1 MPYPVFPSQPPAI
14 IENLPSEESP
24 QLDVMTTKQRD
35 TQSKTVVTTISRI
48 PPLKKD
54 ICKRE
59 CLHPTSYQ
67 DFTQKSE
74 NASATSS
81 AEMLGNSIELG
92 ERNVNIEVKG
102 SFAEGLTMRAFS
114 ESVDSEASS
123 ISFSTIPR
131 KQENI
136 PEFAPETS
144 ARSKFYHLPA
154 QEIATENQ
162 AREKTSPSISQGVE
176 IPIPP
181 LSPPQP
187 EKGEEINTPVDKP
200 SQPEKGEGIN
210 APMDKPSQPEKGEG
224 INAPVDKPSQPQKGE
239 EIPPFEDKPSQTGEE
254 TPKPAD
260 KPSSSDDKSQDKSP
274 QDKSK
279 SKTGDKERKPK
290 PKTTPADIIEVK
302 GDRQEFDNN
311 RQIVT
316 AVGKVLIR
324 FRQSVIDADRA
335 VINLMTRQVLAEGDV
350 ALKRGSQVVRG
361 QVLEYNLEENRG
373 SLAKAN
379 GELNLKTNQ
388 RDLTVLSPSQLLTG
402 LIVPEPVSDRV
413 ARQQAV
419 KGVKSIGGLTVVL
432 GGQGTG
438 QQVTS
443 PRIAG
448 EVTRLRFAAE
458 KLDIL
463 PDNTIIATNL
473 RLTNDP
479 FSPPEFEI
487 RAREATIR
495 QIGPLQQ
502 EIVTRDPRFVFDQ
515 KTKIPIYP
523 NRQVID
529 GNRRNGPCFGFGY
542 DYTDRGGLYLQCTLE
557 PEIAP
562 NVRFTLIPQY
572 LLQRSINRHQ
582 GNPWFADNYGVIG
595 KLDIK
600 TSETSELSARLNV
613 LSLQLNENDFRG
625 SVIFKQLVYNHV
637 LTGQYG
643 YRERVFNGS
652 LGNQTVHTIAGAVL
666 SSPRFVLGASL
677 IQFNY
682 QMSYNFINSETD
694 DYQLLPV
701 MRTNN
706 RISLYRFQGSA
717 AIGRSFT
724 LWEGKPLLRTATE
737 GLRFTPN
744 PVVPAVRIVA
754 GIQGTTNLYSNG
766 MYQNSLVGTIAFQAQ
781 FGHFSK
787 NFLDYTAFNISYSQG
802 AFAGLSPFLFDR
814 YVDRKV
820 LGFGFFQQIYGGLRG
835 GIQTS
840 VNLDTTDPISTD
852 YTIEYSRRSYG
863 LILRY
868 NPQKQI
874 GTFTVRI
881 SDFNWNGTPEPLPD
895 TSAIGAPQLND

>member
-14 IENLPSEESP
+14 IENLSSEESP
-24 QLDVMTTKQRD
+24 QLDVTTTKQRD
-35 TQSKTVVTTISRI
+35 TQSQTVVTSISTI

-54 ICKRE
+54 TCKRE
-59 CLHPTSYQ
+59 CLRPTSYQ
-67 DFTQKSE
+67 EFTQKNDNTS
-74 NASATSS
+74 STSS
-81 AEMLGNSIELG
+81 AEVLGNSLELG
-92 ERNVNIEVKG
+92 ETNANIEVKA
-102 SFAEGLTMRAFS
+102 SFAQGLTMRAFR
-114 ESVDSEASS
+114 ESVDTRSS
-123 ISFSTIPR
+123 ISFSTIAR

-136 PEFAPETS
+136 PEFAPQTS
-144 ARSKFYHLPA
+144 SPSKFYHLPP
-154 QEIATENQ
+154 QEIATQNQ
-162 AREKTSPSISQGVE
+162 TREKTSPSLSQGVE

-181 LSPPQP
+181 LSPSQP
-187 EKGEEINTPVDKP
+187 EKGEEMNTPVDKP
-200 SQPEKGEGIN
+200 SQPE
-210 APMDKPSQPEKGEG
+210 
-224 INAPVDKPSQPQKGE
+224 KGE
-239 EIPPFEDKPSQTGEE
+239 EIPPFEDKPSQTGED
-254 TPKPAD
+254 TPKPGD
-260 KPSSSDDKSQDKSP
+260 KPSSSDDKSQDKSQDKSP

-279 SKTGDKERKPK
+279 TGEKEKKAKPK

-302 GDRQEFDNN
+302 ADRQEFDNE

-335 VINLMTRQVLAEGDV
+335 VINLITRQVFAEGDV

-361 QVLEYNLEENRG
+361 QVLEYNLGENRG

-402 LIVPEPVSDRV
+402 LIVPDPVSDRV
-413 ARQQAV
+413 ARQQPV

-438 QQVTS
+438 QVTS

-487 RAREATIR
+487 RARQATIR
-495 QIGPLQQ
+495 QTGPLQQ
-502 EIVTRDPRFVFDQ
+502 EIVTSDPRFVLDQ

-613 LSLQLNENDFRG
+613 LSLELKEEDFRG

-637 LTGQYG
+637 LMGQYG

-666 SSPRFVLGASL
+666 SSPRFILGQSL

-694 DYQLLPV
+694 NYQLLPV
-701 MRTNN
+701 IRTNN

-724 LWEGKPLLRTATE
+724 LWEGKPLPRTATE

-820 LGFGFFQQIYGGLRG
+820 LGFGFTQQIYGGLRG

-852 YTIEYSRRSYG
+852 YTIEYSRRTYG
-863 LILRY
+863 LIFRY